1 MYTETIKKKKTIF
14 GMEKIFATDVTD
26 KDLTFNIQITYI
38 LIVQQQQQKTNN
50 PIKKMSRTPKQTFLQ
65 RKHMGGQ

>member
-14 GMEKIFATDVTD
+14 GMEKIFANDVTD

>member
-1 MYTETIKKKKTIF
+1 
-14 GMEKIFATDVTD
+14 MEKIFANDVTD

>member
-14 GMEKIFATDVTD
+14 GMEKIFANDVTD

-65 RKHMGGQ
+65 RKYMGGQ